1 MMTNSQVYK
10 VLFVPDT
17 PLYRVPNGDILHVFQ
32 CFVLTKMAHT
42 HNFAHVAYLSQ
53 LMLIFGDAKYS
64 QALKY
69 KPCIGKISMVYLC
82 KSK

>member
-1 MMTNSQVYK
+1 MEMVKETMGGA
-10 VLFVPDT
+10 LE
-17 PLYRVPNGDILHVFQ
+17 
-32 CFVLTKMAHT
+32 
-42 HNFAHVAYLSQ
+42 LSPV
-53 LMLIFGDAKYS
+53 LIFGDAKYS

>member
-1 MMTNSQVYK
+1 METTIPSPKDIVI
-10 VLFVPDT
+10 VLDRSGSMEIQNIMDLAKDAASTV
-17 PLYRVPNGDILHVFQ
+17 
-32 CFVLTKMAHT
+32 
-42 HNFAHVAYLSQ
+42 
-53 LMLIFGDAKYS
+53 LIFGDAKYS